1 RALAQCGVDVARLRA
16 AAMQLA
22 LGRIGPR
29 RNVPEDQE
37 TERRPTAHRA
47 TQAPA
52 RAAGVKVDLT
62 PRPHSAI
69 PLPLPS
75 PPPPPPAPPLAS
87 APALVPAAPALV
99 PAAPQKKR
107 PRVAHSESRFAL
119 DPKRFPTLSSMGKN
133 LTLAAAEG
141 SLDPVIGRAV
151 EIDQAL
157 DVLAKRHANNPIL
170 LGPAG
175 VGKTS
180 VVHGLAQRIA
190 AKNEVSSLDDRI
202 IIEIPISELVAGT
215 KVRGSLAERALAIRN
230 EARDAM
236 GRVVLF
242 FDEIHSLFSGDMAD
256 EVQGEFKVALARGE
270 LPCIGATTHEEYKR
284 AIESD
289 AALARRFSVVEVEE
303 PAQDVARQILAGCTP
318 ALAKHHGVAY

>member
-1 RALAQCGVDVARLRA
+1 
-16 AAMQLA
+16 
-22 LGRIGPR
+22 
-29 RNVPEDQE
+29 
-37 TERRPTAHRA
+37 
-47 TQAPA
+47 
-52 RAAGVKVDLT
+52 
-62 PRPHSAI
+62 
-69 PLPLPS
+69 
-75 PPPPPPAPPLAS
+75 
-87 APALVPAAPALV
+87 
-99 PAAPQKKR
+99 
-107 PRVAHSESRFAL
+107 
-119 DPKRFPTLSSMGKN
+119 GKN

-175 VGKTS
+175 GGKTS

-190 AKNEVSSLDDRI
+190 ARNEGSSLGHPLVIQIPSSEI
-202 IIEIPISELVAGT
+202 ITGT
-215 KVRGSLAERALAIRN
+215 NVRGSLAERALAIRN
-230 EARDAM
+230 EVREAV

-242 FDEIHSLFSGDMAD
+242 FDEIHTLFCGDMAD

-303 PAQDVARQILAGCTP
+303 PAQDVARQIIGGCAP
-318 ALAKHHGVAY
+318 ALAKHHGVAYADAALAS